1 MRSSRE
7 SRPTWIPGLN
17 LLMYIE
23 RVPNDSTS
31 LVTATSIPAI
41 AEAMTMT
48 VHTPMMTPMMVRNER
63 SLFPRNVASAS
74 QRFSEMSERNSF
86 INSPL
91 ARSGISAQSL
101 NRVKT
106 RGFPRRKQP
115 GKNAGQRRDAQRQR
129 NRADG
134 KISLH
139 EDLSHNLADDPCE
152 KYSNRAAN
160 GGQGDRL
167 GQELL
172 QNIHAPGAERFAQAD
187 LLGPLGHC
195 HQHNI

>member
-41 AEAMTMT
+41 AEAITMT
-48 VHTPMMTPMMVRNER
+48 VQTPMMTPMMVRNER
-63 SLFPRNVASAS
+63 SLFPRNVARAS
-74 QRFSEMSERNSF
+74 HRFSEMSERSSF

-101 NRVKT
+101 NRVKA
-106 RGFPRRKQP
+106 RAFPRGKQAEQD
-115 GKNAGQRRDAQRQR
+115 AGQRRDAQRKQ

-139 EDLSHNLADDPCE
+139 EDLGHNL
-152 KYSNRAAN
+152 
-160 GGQGDRL
+160 
-167 GQELL
+167 
-172 QNIHAPGAERFAQAD
+172 
-187 LLGPLGHC
+187 
-195 HQHNI
+195 